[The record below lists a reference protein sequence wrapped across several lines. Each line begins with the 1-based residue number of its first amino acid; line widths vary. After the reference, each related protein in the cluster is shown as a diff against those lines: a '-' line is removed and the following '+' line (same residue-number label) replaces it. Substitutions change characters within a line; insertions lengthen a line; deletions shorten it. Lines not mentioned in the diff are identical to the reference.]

1 MIPTY
6 ILTNNNHL
14 WLLNGFSYLWNKYCA
29 FPVTIFGFKSPN
41 QMHVNFQFES
51 LGDQLPA
58 SQWSDSL
65 LRMLDNIGHKYFIL
79 LLEDYWLYEL
89 VDRHGINNLQRFMTD
104 DILRIDLSGNRASY
118 KQSQQVG
125 GMALCDPPKKTG
137 YEFIPFS
144 HQIVETPE
152 GTPYQ
157 MSFQAA
163 IWHKENMRK
172 VLEKGESPWQAEING
187 SKRAGN
193 LRVLGTN
200 PALMKY
206 QPVWRSQQQHWQLDK
221 LKTDDLEFIKRRG
234 WLDVPES

>member
-41 QMHVNFQFES
+41 QMHANFQFES
-51 LGDQLPA
+51 LGEQLPA
-58 SQWSDSL
+58 TQWSDGL

-79 LLEDYWLYEL
+79 LLEDYWLYEV
-89 VDRHGINNLQRFMTD
+89 VDRQAINKLYRLVTD
-104 DILRIDLSGNRASY
+104 DVLRIDLSGNRASY
-118 KQSQQVG
+118 KQAVDINIG
-125 GMALCDPPKKTG
+125 V
-137 YEFIPFS
+137 
-144 HQIVETPE
+144 VETPE

-163 IWHKENMRK
+163 IWHKENMQK
-172 VLEKGESPWQAEING
+172 VLEKGENPWESEING
-187 SKRAGN
+187 SKRVGN
-193 LRVLGTN
+193 LRVLGTK

-206 QPVWRSQQQHWQLDK
+206 QPVWRGQQKRWQLDK

-234 WLDVPES
+234 WLDAN